1 MKSHSFKGHTVLLG
15 GIPIKPNFGDTP
27 IKITHGAPRYG
38 MSVGADGEASTEES
52 SDRSAT
58 VEMSFTSTSDD
69 NAKLMALCI
78 ADGPSG
84 AGITTFDL
92 VDTKG
97 TSVYHSAEAR
107 LAGPPDIEIGTKVT
121 ARVWTV
127 LIGNLDTFVGGN

>member
-15 GIPIKPNFGDTP
+15 GIPLKPNFGDTP
-27 IKITHGAPRYG
+27 IKIKHGAPRYG

-52 SDRSAT
+52 ADRSAV

-69 NAKLMALCI
+69 NAKLMALVL

-92 VDTKG
+92 IDTKG
-97 TSVYHSAEAR
+97 TSVYHAAEAR

-121 ARVWTV
+121 ERVWTV
-127 LIGNLDTFVGGN
+127 LIGDLDTFVGGN